1 MTVEDYRKKA
11 KALGVTGYS
20 SKTKD
25 QLKSAIYRKKAA
37 KKTVKKPAKK
47 TVKKP
52 AKKTTS
58 TKRKTTKRK

>member
-47 TVKKP
+47 T
-52 AKKTTS
+52 TS